1 MPDNNDKYNGGGFT
15 QGGDGAVYGDSGS
28 TPGSTSDYDTWDWK
42 QIQAA
47 IVGMSAGVHSQA
59 NEDHAAAVA
68 SPQSLRD
75 AADILAEVQ
84 GVLATVAQ
92 SLTAQAKALAG
103 DNGPWQGAA
112 ADAFAGMID
121 GFSKQVQANVEALAG
136 GSTGAH
142 NVPQQVADNA
152 VNLANAQHLIA
163 EIDVWYAN
171 QARQMGVQ
179 PMSNGLIPISKKP
192 QLVEMMTNDMRKVL
206 KSLAGNYRVTIDNIK
221 SPSPIDSPGT
231 NTSPTD
237 GLPQPDPLSPDG
249 LPDTGT
255 GLDTGTPDLGTPD
268 GTPAF
273 SADAA
278 TGLGTDGTP
287 TPFSGSLDPGG
298 TGALGTDGLSPN
310 NLLATPSAFPDDT
323 GTGTGVGADGLPGDV
338 SAFPG
343 DTGTGAGAGGL
354 PGDVSAFPGDTGTG
368 VGVDGLPGDVSAFPG
383 DTGTGAGADGLP
395 GDVSAFPGDTGTG
408 LIADTGTGAGTS
420 GFGLPTAT
428 ALPLPGF
435 SGSTGTGD
443 TSLPVPGLA
452 NSGSAFT
459 DDGLPTGFPGDTGLA
474 DTGAGLPGTGA
485 GLPGAGALDNP
496 SAATTPSAFPGDLG
510 LESPGP
516 TAAGSLNPPTST
528 PTAFPGA
535 TDVAVPDTT
544 SGAAGQGSGAGMP
557 FLPPGMGAPGGAGAA
572 SGASEPSDSSG
583 LLDNVAEPWT
593 GSTATDPVDVPTVD
607 TAALPGAGS
616 LDLPTST
623 PAAFPGGTG
632 VGVPDGAGVPDG
644 VSGFPGGADTTSG
657 AAGQGSGAGMPFL
670 PPGMGAP
677 GGAGAA
683 SGASEPSDSSGL
695 LDNVAEPWTGSAST
709 DPVDAPTVDTA
720 ALPGAGSLDLPTSTP
735 AAFPGGTGVGVPDGA
750 GVPDGV
756 SGFPGGADTTSG
768 AAGQGSGAGMP
779 FLPPGMGA
787 PGGAGVASGAS
798 EPSDSSGLLDNVAE
812 PWTGSASTDP
822 VDVPTVDTAA
832 LPGAGS
838 LDLPTST
845 PVAGE
850 LPDGATGFPEEPVT
864 GAAGQGAGAGMPFLP
879 PGMGA
884 PGAAGAASGVSEPS
898 DSSGLLDGSSSP
910 WEETGNAPAGSVEGV
925 GAAVTPG
932 GAALAIGAHADGGA
946 ATPSGLPVGVPGTPV
961 AAAAGPDGRRGAEP
975 EPRTV
980 RLPAAETEW
989 ADTATDESPLA
1000 PQEPPYREAAL
1011 LGEAALVAA
1020 AVIGGLAGR
1029 TREETPPEPE
1039 PAASGPG
1046 GPDPAPDPEGL
1057 GAAAEAEEDFAAW
1070 DRTDGSFVP
1079 LLLSTAAEEEGD
1091 GPAARFSGEDEET
1104 WTGVPGARSAESA
1117 PSGLVTWQPSRQ
1129 QPSGT
1134 GTPDG
1139 FGLSASGLMCADV
1152 PYDPELDEENDE
1164 DDEEDDGER
1173 KPAAVSAADLLVQ
1186 DHGAWG
1192 EPDDT
1197 DNGFL

>member
-15 QGGDGAVYGDSGS
+15 QGSDGAVYGDSGS

-59 NEDHAAAVA
+59 NEDHASGVA

-121 GFSKQVQANVEALAG
+121 GFSKQVQANAEALAG
-136 GSTGAH
+136 GSTGAD

-152 VNLANAQHLIA
+152 VNLANAQHLIQ

-206 KSLAGNYRVTIDNIK
+206 KSLAGNYRVTIDSIK
-221 SPSPIDSPGT
+221 SPSPIVSPGN

-255 GLDTGTPDLGTPD
+255 GTGTGLDTGTPDLGTPD
-268 GTPAF
+268 GAPAF
-273 SADAA
+273 STDAA

-298 TGALGTDGLSPN
+298 TGALGTDGLSPD
-310 NLLATPSAFPDDT
+310 NLLATP
-323 GTGTGVGADGLPGDV
+323 

-343 DTGTGAGAGGL
+343 DTGTGA
-354 PGDVSAFPGDTGTG
+354 
-368 VGVDGLPGDVSAFPG
+368 GVDGLPGDVSAFPG
-383 DTGTGAGADGLP
+383 DTGTGLGVDGLPGDVSAFPGDTGTGLGVDGLPGDVSAFPGDTGTGTGVDGLP

-435 SGSTGTGD
+435 SGATGTGD
-443 TSLPVPGLA
+443 TSLPNPGLA

-459 DDGLPTGFPGDTGLA
+459 DDDLPTGFPGDTGLA

-485 GLPGAGALDNP
+485 LDTP
-496 SAATTPSAFPGDLG
+496 STADTPSAFPGDLG

-516 TAAGSLNPPTST
+516 TADGSLNLPTST

-535 TDVAVPDTT
+535 TDVAVPETA
-544 SGAAGQGSGAGMP
+544 SGAAGQGSGTGMP

-572 SGASEPSDSSG
+572 SGLPEPSDSSG

-593 GSTATDPVDVPTVD
+593 GSTDTDPVDVPTVD
-607 TAALPGAGS
+607 TAALPGAGR

-632 VGVPDGAGVPDG
+632 VGVPDGAGVPGG
-644 VSGFPGGADTTSG
+644 VSGFPGGAETASG
-657 AAGQGSGAGMPFL
+657 AAGQGAGMPFL

-677 GGAGAA
+677 GAAGAA

-695 LDNVAEPWTGSAST
+695 LDNVAEPWTGSA
-709 DPVDAPTVDTA
+709 D
-720 ALPGAGSLDLPTSTP
+720 
-735 AAFPGGTGVGVPDGA
+735 
-750 GVPDGV
+750 
-756 SGFPGGADTTSG
+756 
-768 AAGQGSGAGMP
+768 
-779 FLPPGMGA
+779 
-787 PGGAGVASGAS
+787 
-798 EPSDSSGLLDNVAE
+798 
-812 PWTGSASTDP
+812 TDP

-832 LPGAGS
+832 LPGAGR

-845 PVAGE
+845 PAAGE
-850 LPDGATGFPEEPVT
+850 LPGGATGFPEEPVT
-864 GAAGQGAGAGMPFLP
+864 GAAGQGVGTGMPFLP

-884 PGAAGAASGVSEPS
+884 PGAAGAASGASEPS

-910 WEETGNAPAGSVEGV
+910 WEETGNVPAGSAEGV
-925 GAAVTPG
+925 GGAVAPG
-932 GAALAIGAHADGGA
+932 GAALAMGAHADGGA
-946 ATPSGLPVGVPGTPV
+946 AMPSGLPVGVPGTPV
-961 AAAAGPDGRRGAEP
+961 AAAAGTDGRRGAEP
-975 EPRTV
+975 EPRTA
-980 RLPAAETEW
+980 RLPAAEAEW
-989 ADTATDESPLA
+989 ADTATGESPLDA
-1000 PQEPPYREAAL
+1000 QEPPYREAAL

-1029 TREETPPEPE
+1029 TREEAPPERE
-1039 PAASGPG
+1039 PAAPG
-1046 GPDPAPDPEGL
+1046 PEGP

-1091 GPAARFSGEDEET
+1091 GPAARFSREDEET
-1104 WTGVPGARSAESA
+1104 WTGVTGARSGEPA

-1152 PYDPELDEENDE
+1152 PYDPELDEQD
-1164 DDEEDDGER
+1164 DDEEGEDGER

>member
-255 GLDTGTPDLGTPD
+255 GTGTGLDTGTPDLGTPD

-278 TGLGTDGTP
+278 TGLSTDGTP

-709 DPVDAPTVDTA
+709 DPVD
-720 ALPGAGSLDLPTSTP
+720 
-735 AAFPGGTGVGVPDGA
+735 
-750 GVPDGV
+750 
-756 SGFPGGADTTSG
+756 
-768 AAGQGSGAGMP
+768 
-779 FLPPGMGA
+779 
-787 PGGAGVASGAS
+787 
-798 EPSDSSGLLDNVAE
+798 
-812 PWTGSASTDP
+812 
-822 VDVPTVDTAA
+822 VPTVDTAA

-925 GAAVTPG
+925 GAAVAPG

-1039 PAASGPG
+1039 PAVSGPG